1 MTAHLVIAPLLI
13 PLAVAA
19 LQLLAGT
26 KRRRLA
32 SALSLASCV
41 LLLLVAAGLMWMVA
55 GPAAGSRTFVYAIG
69 DWPARFA
76 IVLVADRLS
85 VLMLLLTAVLALAV
99 MPYALGRWQHRG
111 ARFQPLMQLL
121 LLGLN
126 GAFLTGDLFNLFVF
140 FEVLLAASYGLALHG
155 SGARRT
161 SAGLHYIA
169 INLAASM
176 LFLLGVSLIF
186 GVTGTLNMAELA
198 RKIPALPE
206 HTRNLLHGGAA
217 LLGLAFLVKTAV
229 WPLGFW
235 LPRTYSAATPPVA
248 AMFSIMTKLGIY
260 VLLRLSLLLF
270 GAGAGPA
277 SAHFGSDWLLVAGMI
292 TLVVGAIGLL
302 GARELGKLAGYCV
315 LISSGTLLGA
325 VALHQPAVTAG
336 ALAYLVISV
345 LGIATLFLLTGLI
358 VPHDEPEGSEQLEPY
373 DPVGDTLYAAEDESR
388 VVEPVPLVI
397 LGICFV
403 GCALLLSGLPPMA
416 GFLAKFALLAPMPA
430 GGTGAM
436 VLFGLIL
443 VASVCSIIA
452 LCRAGIQIFWADTE
466 EWVFPHARPRE
477 TASVIVLLA
486 VSLVLAFAAAHPW
499 RYLQATARQVHTPSH
514 YIQAVLP
521 QAAEAQP

>member
-1 MTAHLVIAPLLI
+1 MHADGTGPRPRHRPARRLRRMAAAAPAHLPSHHRPDPDRLRGQPVHLFHRRFARRRRPGAARRADRHGPLHRPAAAGAGADRHRHRLRHHGAVPGGVAGLARPDRQRPRRRGGWIAMTAHLVIAPLLI

-85 VLMLLLTAVLALAV
+85 VLMLLLTSVLALAV
-99 MPYALGRWQHRG
+99 MPYALGRWQYRG

-126 GAFLTGDLFNLFVF
+126 GAFLTGDLFNLSVC

-186 GVTGTLNMAELA
+186 GVTGTLSMAELA
-198 RKIPALPE
+198 RKIPTLPE

-270 GAGAGPA
+270 GAGAGQIGRA
-277 SAHFGSDWLLVAGMI
+277 S
-292 TLVVGAIGLL
+292 
-302 GARELGKLAGYCV
+302 
-315 LISSGTLLGA
+315 
-325 VALHQPAVTAG
+325 
-336 ALAYLVISV
+336 
-345 LGIATLFLLTGLI
+345 
-358 VPHDEPEGSEQLEPY
+358 
-373 DPVGDTLYAAEDESR
+373 
-388 VVEPVPLVI
+388 
-397 LGICFV
+397 
-403 GCALLLSGLPPMA
+403 
-416 GFLAKFALLAPMPA
+416 
-430 GGTGAM
+430 
-436 VLFGLIL
+436 
-443 VASVCSIIA
+443 
-452 LCRAGIQIFWADTE
+452 
-466 EWVFPHARPRE
+466 
-477 TASVIVLLA
+477 
-486 VSLVLAFAAAHPW
+486 W
-499 RYLQATARQVHTPSH
+499 R
-514 YIQAVLP
+514 
-521 QAAEAQP
+521 